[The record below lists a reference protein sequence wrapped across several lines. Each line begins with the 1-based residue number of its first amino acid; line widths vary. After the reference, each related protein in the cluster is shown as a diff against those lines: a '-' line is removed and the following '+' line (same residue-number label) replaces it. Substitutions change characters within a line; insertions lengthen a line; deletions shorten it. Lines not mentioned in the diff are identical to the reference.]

1 MDDLRFI
8 QYVAYL
14 AASVLLTLW
23 VGQSLHRNGR
33 PFLVDVMNNTA
44 LADSVNHL
52 LLVGF
57 YLVNLGV
64 AALLINTG
72 GSVGSPADVVQTLA
86 TRLGLVLLVLGGM
99 HFGNLIVL
107 SSLRRSAQARAYSQ
121 KYWSQVAATG
131 QAETSK
137 T

>member
-1 MDDLRFI
+1 MEDLRFT

-14 AASVLLTLW
+14 AASVLLTVW
-23 VGQSLHRNGR
+23 VGRSLHRNGR

-44 LADSVNHL
+44 LADSVNHV

-72 GSVGSPADVVQTLA
+72 GSVSSPADVVQTLA

-107 SSLRRSAQARAYSQ
+107 GSLRRSAQGRAYAQ